1 MVAVLGQDRRTE
13 KKATSQ
19 VQSSRENFFWP
30 FWRAEAIAL
39 DMCRVQGIEIF
50 FEIARHQYII
60 EYKEVVII
68 DVAEGS

>member
-39 DMCRVQGIEIF
+39 DMYRVQGIAIFF
-50 FEIARHQYII
+50 FEIARHQY
-60 EYKEVVII
+60 VIDNKKI
-68 DVAEGS
+68 VHND